1 MKSLQDI
8 STLPPENLKKE
19 KTVDQTHKHVTA
31 IKEEQQ
37 KLFAENKR
45 SVLIILQGMD
55 TSGKDGVIKQVFGSI
70 NPQGV
75 SVTSFKAPSGS
86 ELSHNFLWRIY
97 QELPRKGMIK
107 IFNRSHYEDI
117 LVPSV
122 HGLIAPDH
130 VKARMEVINSF
141 ENHLEREGT
150 VILKFF
156 LHISKQEQK
165 VRLEERLTNKL
176 KNWKYSASD
185 FSARK
190 DWDKYMKVYQTIFNV
205 CNEIEWN
212 IIPSDKNWYKEYLIS
227 KIVADKLVSLGFL
240 LPQLD
245 EILTR
250 KE

>member
-1 MKSLQDI
+1 MTKYAAQKECGDRNI
-8 STLPPENLKKE
+8 GKNLKKE

-117 LVPSV
+117 LVPSET
-122 HGLIAPDH
+122 AF
-130 VKARMEVINSF
+130 A
-141 ENHLEREGT
+141 HL
-150 VILKFF
+150 L
-156 LHISKQEQK
+156 
-165 VRLEERLTNKL
+165 
-176 KNWKYSASD
+176 
-185 FSARK
+185 RK
-190 DWDKYMKVYQTIFNV
+190 
-205 CNEIEWN
+205 
-212 IIPSDKNWYKEYLIS
+212 
-227 KIVADKLVSLGFL
+227 
-240 LPQLD
+240 
-245 EILTR
+245 
-250 KE
+250 